1 VIAFPTRHRCT
12 GALGLTVLLAAFLMT
27 RTSPVAAGHGAAPLR
42 VYVQP
47 VFFVPSDQAGPTPAE
62 SQKLMAELHTAQDR
76 YKQLLG
82 GYTFELAR
90 SGPAV
95 YKSPHKLD
103 HYRRK
108 DRIAAQFVPELLQ
121 HFGYDRYSCPMIFAI
136 VLMNPIDD
144 VPRGGGRP
152 INGGF
157 NNGGGA
163 FAASSWGLDNKAS
176 FQSLVEHE
184 LGHTFGLPHVKAY
197 GYDRHRNDSIMSYN
211 PKHRGECLEGSGGC
225 GILIPEDKR
234 GLAHNQHAFP
244 GLTFDPKRD
253 VPTGYAI
260 RKIQTLGPMN
270 LDFGSET
277 LQPDEEE
284 E

>member
-1 VIAFPTRHRCT
+1 MILFPTTNRC
-12 GALGLTVLLAAFLMT
+12 AAAIRFNLLLAAFLMT
-27 RTSPVAAGHGAAPLR
+27 PASPVAARGGAAPLR

-62 SQKLMAELHTAQDR
+62 SQKLMAELHAAQNR
-76 YKQLLG
+76 YEQLLG
-82 GYTFELAR
+82 GYTFEL
-90 SGPAV
+90 SKSEPTV
-95 YKSPHKLD
+95 YKSPHKLE

-136 VLMNPIDD
+136 VLMNPVDD

-163 FAASSWGLDNKAS
+163 FAASSWGLNNKAN

-197 GYDRHRNDSIMSYN
+197 GYDMHGNDSVMSYN
-211 PKHRGECLEGSGGC
+211 PKHRGECLLRVTPRAGALRMSVLRPLRR
-225 GILIPEDKR
+225 I
-234 GLAHNQHAFP
+234 
-244 GLTFDPKRD
+244 
-253 VPTGYAI
+253 
-260 RKIQTLGPMN
+260 
-270 LDFGSET
+270 
-277 LQPDEEE
+277 DEEE
-284 E
+284 SIQYGPDHRGSEGAGGRG